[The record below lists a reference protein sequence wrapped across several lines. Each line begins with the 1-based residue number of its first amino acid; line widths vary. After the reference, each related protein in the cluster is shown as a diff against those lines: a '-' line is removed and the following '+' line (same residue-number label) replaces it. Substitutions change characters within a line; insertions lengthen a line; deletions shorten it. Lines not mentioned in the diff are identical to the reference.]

1 MTDTITLDGHTL
13 TIEQLVR
20 IARDA
25 NVRVEVDSSVDARVA
40 ASEQLIARIVENYR
54 RAWEAGQPAPTEYG
68 VTTGFGEFKDTPIAP
83 DDLEQLQRNLL
94 LSHSV
99 GVGENCDPDD
109 LSNYFPA
116 EVVRAVLAT
125 RLNAFLQGYSGVR
138 RTLVDI
144 VQAML
149 NRGVIPLVPLR
160 GSVGASGDL
169 CPLSHTFATLLGSG
183 RFYIVGTTELRDAS
197 ELPAVLSE
205 GVAPPGS
212 AGLPPAFISPTAS
225 GTAGETPALPGF
237 TADEM
242 KPTFKEGLALV
253 NGVNFSASMLAFG
266 VADAERLADLA
277 DGAAALTLEAMGGC
291 TRALDAKVH
300 AARGHAGQIASAA
313 RMRQLIAGS
322 KLVERAGAVQ
332 DPYSLRCAPQVHGAS
347 RAAIRYARDV
357 AEREIN
363 AATDN
368 PLFFPGE
375 SEPFD
380 VQFRDNWPATYR
392 GDERLA
398 YSAGNFHGQPIALA
412 ADFLSIAL
420 AELASISERRTQM
433 LLDSNQNRGLPSN
446 LTTRPGVNSGLM
458 ITQYTAASLVSENK
472 VLAHPASVDSIPT
485 GANAEDHVSMSTHA
499 ARKMRTILG
508 NAQSVLAIEM
518 IVAAQAVD
526 WRVAMMN
533 GVPEAHNLDAAEAQ
547 ATAFEAAVSGRA
559 TTIAQS
565 LGRGTAVLYLRIRA
579 LVDPLFADRP
589 LHEAIRRIRMGI
601 CQ

>member
-1 MTDTITLDGHTL
+1 MSETITLDGTSL

-20 IARDA
+20 IGRDA
-25 NVRVEVDSSVDARVA
+25 TIHVAIDPSTDARVA

-54 RAWEAGQPAPTEYG
+54 KAWEAGEPAATEYG
-68 VTTGFGEFKDTPIAP
+68 VTTGFGEFKDKPIAP
-83 DDLEQLQRNLL
+83 ADLEQLQRNLL

-109 LSNYFPA
+109 RANYFPD
-116 EVVRAVLAT
+116 EIVRAVLAT
-125 RLNAFLQGYSGVR
+125 RLNAFLQGHSGVR
-138 RTLVDI
+138 RKLIDI
-144 VQAML
+144 VQGML

-169 CPLSHTFATLLGSG
+169 CPLSHTFATLLGAG
-183 RFYIVGTTELRDAS
+183 RFHVVGSNELRDAS
-197 ELPAVLSE
+197 ELPAL
-205 GVAPPGS
+205 
-212 AGLPPAFISPTAS
+212 L
-225 GTAGETPALPGF
+225 GF
-237 TADEM
+237 SADEM

-253 NGVNFSASMLAFG
+253 NGVNFSASMLTFG
-266 VADAERLADLA
+266 VADAEHLADLA
-277 DGAAALTLEAMGGC
+277 DAAAALTLEAMCGC
-291 TRALDAKVH
+291 TRALDPKVH

-313 RMRQLIAGS
+313 RMRELIEGS
-322 KLVERAGAVQ
+322 RLVERAGAVQ

-347 RAAIRYARDV
+347 RAAIRYAREV

-368 PLFFPGE
+368 PLFFAGE

-380 VQFRDNWPATYR
+380 VQFRENWPAGYR

-420 AELASISERRTQM
+420 AELANISERRTQM
-433 LLDSNQNRGLPSN
+433 LLDSDHNRGLPSN

-458 ITQYTAASLVSENK
+458 IMQYTAASLVSENK

-508 NAQSVLAIEM
+508 NVQSVIAIEL
-518 IVAAQAVD
+518 IVVAQAIE
-526 WRVAMMN
+526 WRVAMMQ
-533 GVPEAHNLDAAEAQ
+533 GVAEAHTLDDAERQ
-547 ATAFEAAVSGRA
+547 AKAFE
-559 TTIAQS
+559 
-565 LGRGTAVLYLRIRA
+565 TAVFGTSANIAAFLGSGSAELYLRIRSV
-579 LVDPLFADRP
+579 VDPLLADRP
-589 LHEAIRRIRMGI
+589 LDGAIRNVRRNI

>member
-1 MTDTITLDGHTL
+1 MTDTITLDGHSL

-20 IARDA
+20 IAREGA
-25 NVRVEVDSSVDARVA
+25 RVEIDPSTDARVA
-40 ASEQLIARIVENYR
+40 ASEELIASIVENYR
-54 RAWEAGQPAPTEYG
+54 QAWEAGEPAATEYG
-68 VTTGFGEFKDTPIAP
+68 VTTGFGEFKDKPIAP
-83 DDLEQLQRNLL
+83 ADLEQLQRNLL

-116 EVVRAVLAT
+116 DVIRAVLAT
-125 RLNAFLQGYSGVR
+125 RLNSFLQGHSGVR
-138 RTLVDI
+138 RKLIDVL
-144 VQAML
+144 QAML
-149 NRGVIPLVPLR
+149 NRGVIPLVPIR

-183 RFYIVGTTELRDAS
+183 RFYIAGSTQLRDAS
-197 ELPAVLSE
+197 ELPDVLRE
-205 GVAPPGS
+205 RPGTAGV
-212 AGLPPAFISPTAS
+212 PPAAGSRVAHD
-225 GTAGETPALPGF
+225 AGETPAVPGNP
-237 TADEM
+237 ADI

-277 DGAAALTLEAMGGC
+277 DAAAALSLEDMCGC
-291 TRALDAKVH
+291 TRALDPKVH

-313 RMRQLIAGS
+313 RMRELIEGS

-357 AEREIN
+357 AEKEIN

-368 PLFFPGE
+368 PLFFIGE
-375 SEPFD
+375 SDPFD
-380 VQFRDNWPATYR
+380 VRFRDNWPGGYR
-392 GDERLA
+392 GDERMA

-412 ADFLSIAL
+412 ADFLGIAL
-420 AELASISERRTQM
+420 AELANISERRTQT
-433 LLDSNQNRGLPSN
+433 LLDSDHNRGLPPN

-508 NAQSVLAIEM
+508 NVQSVLAIEL
-518 IVAAQAVD
+518 IVAAQAVE
-526 WRVAMMN
+526 WRVAMID
-533 GVPEAHNLDAAEAQ
+533 GVPEAHNLAAAEAQ
-547 ATAFEAAVSGRA
+547 AAAFENAVSGRA
-559 TTIAQS
+559 TEIAQS
-565 LGRGTAVLYLRIRA
+565 LGRGTADLYLRIRA

-589 LHEAIRRIRMGI
+589 MHEAILRVRLGI

>member
-1 MTDTITLDGHTL
+1 MTDTILLDGNSL

-20 IARDA
+20 IARDSG
-25 NVRVEVDSSVDARVA
+25 RVEIDPSTDARVA

-54 RAWEAGQPAPTEYG
+54 KAWEAGEPAATEYG
-68 VTTGFGEFKDTPIAP
+68 VTTGFGEFKDKPIAP
-83 DDLEQLQRNLL
+83 ADLEQLQRNLL
-94 LSHSV
+94 LSHSM

-109 LSNYFPA
+109 RSNYFPA
-116 EVVRAVLAT
+116 DVIRAVLAT
-125 RLNAFLQGYSGVR
+125 RLNSFLQGHSGVR
-138 RTLVDI
+138 RKLIDVL
-144 VQAML
+144 QAML
-149 NRGVIPLVPLR
+149 NGGVIPLVPLR

-169 CPLSHTFATLLGSG
+169 CPLSHTFVTLLGEG
-183 RFYIVGTTELRDAS
+183 RFYIAGETELRDAAD
-197 ELPAVLSE
+197 LPAL
-205 GVAPPGS
+205 
-212 AGLPPAFISPTAS
+212 L
-225 GTAGETPALPGF
+225 GF
-237 TADEM
+237 TAEEI

-277 DGAAALTLEAMGGC
+277 DAAAALTLEAMCGC
-291 TRALDAKVH
+291 TRALDPKVH
-300 AARGHAGQIASAA
+300 AARGHSGQIASAA
-313 RMRQLIAGS
+313 RMRQLIDGS

-347 RAAIRYARDV
+347 RAAIAYARNV

-368 PLFFPGE
+368 PLFFDG
-375 SEPFD
+375 EPFD
-380 VQFRDNWPATYR
+380 IRFRDNWPDGYR

-420 AELASISERRTQM
+420 AELANISERRTQM
-433 LLDSNQNRGLPSN
+433 LLDSDHNRGLPSN

-499 ARKMRTILG
+499 ARKMRMILG
-508 NAQSVLAIEM
+508 NVQSVLAIEL
-518 IVAAQAVD
+518 IVAAQAIE
-526 WRVAMMN
+526 WRVAMMR
-533 GVPEAHNLDAAEAQ
+533 GVREAHTLEAAETQ
-547 ATAFEAAVSGRA
+547 AKSFEEAVAGRA
-559 TTIAQS
+559 VEIAQS
-565 LGRGTAVLYLRIRA
+565 LGSGSAQLYLRIRE
-579 LVDPLFADRP
+579 LVEPLFADRP
-589 LHEAIRRIRMGI
+589 LSDAIRRVKRSI
-601 CQ
+601 CG

>member
-1 MTDTITLDGHTL
+1 MSDSITLDGHSL

-25 NVRVEVDSSVDARVA
+25 SVRVAIDPSCEERVK
-40 ASEQLIARIVENYR
+40 ASEQLIASVVENYR
-54 RAWEAGQPAPTEYG
+54 RAWEAGEPAATEYG
-68 VTTGFGEFKDTPIAP
+68 VTTGFGEFKDKPIAP
-83 DDLEQLQRNLL
+83 ADLEQLQRNLL

-116 EVVRAVLAT
+116 DVVRAVLAT
-125 RLNAFLQGYSGVR
+125 RLNSFLQGHSGVR
-138 RTLVDI
+138 RKLVDI
-144 VQAML
+144 LQAML
-149 NRGVIPLVPLR
+149 DHGVIPLVPLR

-169 CPLSHTFATLLGSG
+169 CPLSHTFATLLGAG
-183 RFYIVGTTELRDAS
+183 RFYIAGDKTLRDAS
-197 ELPAVLSE
+197 ELPGTA
-205 GVAPPGS
+205 GVS
-212 AGLPPAFISPTAS
+212 PASLGPKS
-225 GTAGETPALPGF
+225 AGETPALPGF
-237 TADEM
+237 TAEDLR
-242 KPTFKEGLALV
+242 PTFKEGLALV

-277 DGAAALTLEAMGGC
+277 DASAALTLEAMGGC
-291 TRALDAKVH
+291 TRALDPKVH

-313 RMRQLIAGS
+313 GMRELVAGS

-380 VQFRDNWPATYR
+380 VQFRDNWPPNYR

-420 AELASISERRTQM
+420 AELANISERRTQM
-433 LLDSNQNRGLPSN
+433 LLDSDHNRGLPSN

-458 ITQYTAASLVSENK
+458 IMQYTAASLVSENK

-508 NAQSVLAIEM
+508 NAQSVLAIEL
-518 IVAAQAVD
+518 IVAAQAID
-526 WRVAMMN
+526 WRVAMMQ
-533 GVPEAHNLDAAEAQ
+533 GVPEAHNLADAESQ

-559 TTIAQS
+559 ADIARF
-565 LGRGTAVLYLRIRA
+565 LGRGTAETYLRIRA

-589 LHEAIRRIRMGI
+589 LNEAIRRIRLGI
-601 CQ
+601 CR

>member
-1 MTDTITLDGHTL
+1 MTETITLDGHSL
-13 TIEQLVR
+13 TIEQLLR

-25 NVRVEVDSSVDARVA
+25 SVRVAIDPSCEDRVK
-40 ASEQLIARIVENYR
+40 ASEQLIARVVANYR
-54 RAWEAGQPAPTEYG
+54 RAWEAGEPAATEYG
-68 VTTGFGEFKDTPIAP
+68 VTTGFGEFKDKPIAP
-83 DDLEQLQRNLL
+83 ADLEQLQRNLL

-116 EVVRAVLAT
+116 DVVRAVLAT
-125 RLNAFLQGYSGVR
+125 RLNSFLQGHSGVR
-138 RTLVDI
+138 RKLVDI
-144 VQAML
+144 LQAML
-149 NRGVIPLVPLR
+149 DRGVIPLVPLR

-169 CPLSHTFATLLGSG
+169 CPLSHTFATLLGAG
-183 RFYIVGTTELRDAS
+183 RFYLAGDKTLRDAS
-197 ELPAVLSE
+197 ELPDLL
-205 GVAPPGS
+205 GFS
-212 AGLPPAFISPTAS
+212 AEEL
-225 GTAGETPALPGF
+225 
-237 TADEM
+237 

-277 DGAAALTLEAMGGC
+277 DASAAMTLEAMGGC
-291 TRALDAKVH
+291 TRALDPKVH
-300 AARGHAGQIASAA
+300 AARGHAGQIASAD
-313 RMRQLIAGS
+313 RMRALIAGS

-380 VQFRDNWPATYR
+380 VQFRENWPANYR

-420 AELASISERRTQM
+420 AELANISERRTQM
-433 LLDSNQNRGLPSN
+433 LLDSNMNRGLPSN

-458 ITQYTAASLVSENK
+458 IMQYTAASLVSENK

-499 ARKMRTILG
+499 ARKMRTILS
-508 NAQSVLAIEM
+508 NAQSVLAIEL
-518 IVAAQAVD
+518 IVAAQAID
-526 WRVAMMN
+526 WRVAMMQ
-533 GVPEAHNLDAAEAQ
+533 GVSEAHNLADVETQAA
-547 ATAFEAAVSGRA
+547 AFEAAVSGHA
-559 TTIAQS
+559 AGIARF
-565 LGRGTAVLYLRIRA
+565 LGHGTAEHYLRIRA

-589 LHEAIRRIRMGI
+589 LHEAIRRIRLGI

>member
-1 MTDTITLDGHTL
+1 MSDTILLDGNSL

-20 IARDA
+20 IARDGA
-25 NVRVEVDSSVDARVA
+25 RVEIDPSTDARVA

-54 RAWEAGQPAPTEYG
+54 KAWEAGEPAATEYG
-68 VTTGFGEFKDTPIAP
+68 VTTGFGEFKDKPIAP
-83 DDLEQLQRNLL
+83 ADLEQLQRNLL
-94 LSHSV
+94 LSHSM

-116 EVVRAVLAT
+116 DVIRAVLAT
-125 RLNAFLQGYSGVR
+125 RLNSFLQGHSGVR
-138 RTLVDI
+138 RKLVDV

-149 NRGVIPLVPLR
+149 NEAVIPLVPLR

-169 CPLSHTFATLLGSG
+169 CPLSHTFATLLGEG
-183 RFYIVGTTELRDAS
+183 RFYIVGSKELRDAA
-197 ELPAVLSE
+197 ELPRV
-205 GVAPPGS
+205 
-212 AGLPPAFISPTAS
+212 
-225 GTAGETPALPGF
+225 LPGV
-237 TADEM
+237 TAEEI

-266 VADAERLADLA
+266 VADAEHLADLA
-277 DGAAALTLEAMGGC
+277 DAASALTLEAMCGC
-291 TRALDAKVH
+291 TRALDPKVH

-313 RMRQLIAGS
+313 RMRELIEGS

-347 RAAIRYARDV
+347 RAAIAYARSV

-368 PLFFPGE
+368 PLFFADE
-375 SEPFD
+375 EAPFD
-380 VQFRDNWPATYR
+380 VRFRDNWPKGYR

-420 AELASISERRTQM
+420 AELANISERRTQM
-433 LLDSNQNRGLPSN
+433 LLDSDHNRGLPSN

-499 ARKMRTILG
+499 ARKMGTILG
-508 NAQSVLAIEM
+508 NVQSVLAIEL
-518 IVAAQAVD
+518 IVAAQAVE
-526 WRVAMMN
+526 WRVAMMR
-533 GVPEAHNLDAAEAQ
+533 GVREAHTLEAAETQ
-547 ATAFEAAVSGRA
+547 ATSFEEAVAGRA
-559 TTIAQS
+559 AEIAES
-565 LGRGTAVLYLRIRA
+565 LGRGSAELYLRIRK
-579 LVDPLFADRP
+579 LVQPLFADRP
-589 LHEAIRRIRMGI
+589 LHDAIRQVRRGI